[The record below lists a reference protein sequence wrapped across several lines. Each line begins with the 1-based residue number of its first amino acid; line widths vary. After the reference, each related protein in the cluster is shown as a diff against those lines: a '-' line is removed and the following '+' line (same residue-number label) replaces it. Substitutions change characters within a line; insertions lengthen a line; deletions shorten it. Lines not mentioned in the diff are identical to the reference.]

1 MWIVTLAIARFW
13 SLLKKENINPRP
25 KGWGNSTPEDSTMEK
40 IIQQGKKCP
49 SRAVS
54 YFMDQEASGIAGSFF

>member
-1 MWIVTLAIARFW
+1 
-13 SLLKKENINPRP
+13 LKKENINPQP
-25 KGWGNSTPEDSTMEK
+25 LGWGNSTPEDSTMEK